1 MAALDHLRISVP
13 ESRELDLF
21 AKMLEE
27 EGAVAIRCPLV
38 RIADPGD
45 TSLVEDW
52 IGLLIAA
59 PFDFT
64 VLMTGEGLRRLVSLS
79 RKRRDDF
86 IRALAKSRI
95 VTRGPKPVRALRE
108 IGLVAALAASEPT
121 SAGIIETLRKENLR
135 GCRIGIQLYPSDT
148 IPPLVEDLRELGARV
163 FPVTPYRY
171 LADAQAGQVVQ
182 AIEDLA
188 AGKIDLIA
196 FTSSAQMD
204 RLFAVAKQAN
214 LEQKLMDGLART
226 PIAAVGPVMEQA
238 LRAKG
243 FASVIHPA
251 AGFHLKPLVRAI
263 AAWKTT

>member
-1 MAALDHLRISVP
+1 MAALDHLRILVP

-21 AKMLEE
+21 AKMLED
-27 EGAVAIRCPLV
+27 EGAVALRCPLV
-38 RIADPGD
+38 RIADPED
-45 TSLVEDW
+45 TSVAEDW
-52 IGLLIAA
+52 IGLLIAG

-79 RKRRDDF
+79 KKRRDDF
-86 IRALAKSRI
+86 IRALAKSRV
-95 VTRGPKPVRALRE
+95 VTRGPKPARALRE
-108 IGLVAALAASEPT
+108 IGLVPALAASEPT
-121 SAGIIETLRKENLR
+121 SAGIIETLRKEKLEGR
-135 GCRIGIQLYPSDT
+135 RIGIQLFPSDT
-148 IPPLVEDLRELGARV
+148 VPPVVEDLRELGAQV

-171 LADAQAGQVVQ
+171 VADAETGQVVR

-204 RLFAVAKQAN
+204 RLFAVARQAN
-214 LEQKLMDGLART
+214 LEQQLMDSLART

-238 LRAKG
+238 LKARG
-243 FASVIHPA
+243 LASVIHPA

-263 AAWKTT
+263 AAWKTP